1 MKEDSKN
8 GQARAERQASPAI
21 RTSGQYSESARIHKA
36 ISDVHRKSSTNENLT
51 AAKSRVKDADISAE
65 SANMTRGQILQQ
77 ASLAMLS
84 QVNPAPR
91 NLLSLIS

>member
-8 GQARAERQASPAI
+8 GQARAEKQASSAL

-36 ISDVHRKSSTNENLT
+36 ISGVHRAKSADENLT
-51 AAKSRVKDADISAE
+51 AAKSRIKDADISAE
-65 SANMTRGQILQQ
+65 SAKMTRDQILQQ

-84 QVNPAPR
+84 QVNQAPR
-91 NLLSLIS
+91 NLLSLIR